1 MNSPEWRERP
11 AQTYFGPASRQARLL
26 AVLAAIFLRTS
37 IAVLTI
43 IGLVV
48 NRIWPAGLQR
58 ARLDLI
64 DLPMRYIRA
73 LPGTEVTPLRLTDCP
88 AEWVVAPAARD
99 SDRVIVY
106 FHGSALVTLGLN
118 SHRRFASKLSAAT
131 GAKVFN
137 VGYRLAPLAG
147 IEEAVSDGL
156 CAYQYVLDAGFTT
169 DRIVVA
175 GDSAGGLMA
184 VNTALAARD
193 AGLPPPAG
201 HVLMSPLTSSDMEI
215 KRQAA
220 RTHRDPFFPFM
231 AFMFIYRVFA
241 TVNGTR
247 ELPVMPPEAELRG
260 LGPFLLQVG
269 NNEMLRNDTFV
280 LADKLTA
287 AGVEN
292 WVQVWDRAL
301 HMFQLTFDVNPD
313 ARRAVDE
320 IAEFVDYAMTDAPAD
335 AGSTAVTDEIA

>member
-1 MNSPEWRERP
+1 MNSAEWRDRP
-11 AQTYFGPASRQARLL
+11 AQTYFGPASWQARLL
-26 AVLAAIFLRTS
+26 ALGAGIFLRTS
-37 IAVLTI
+37 IAVLTV
-43 IGLVV
+43 IGMIV

-64 DLPMRYIRA
+64 DQPMRYIRA
-73 LPGTEVTPLRLTDCP
+73 LPGTEVTPERLTDCP
-88 AEWVVAPAARD
+88 AEWVVAPNARD

-118 SHRRFASKLSAAT
+118 SHRRFASKLSEAT

-137 VGYRLAPLAG
+137 VGYRLAPLAAWTRPSPTACAPTG
-147 IEEAVSDGL
+147 MCSTPDSPRTASWWRGFGRRADGGEH
-156 CAYQYVLDAGFTT
+156 CADG
-169 DRIVVA
+169 
-175 GDSAGGLMA
+175 
-184 VNTALAARD
+184 ARR
-193 AGLPPPAG
+193 GLPVPAG
-201 HVLMSPLTSSDMEI
+201 QVLMSALTSSDMEI

-220 RTHRDPFFPFM
+220 RSHRDPFFPFM

-247 ELPVMPPEAELRG
+247 ELPVMPPEAELHG
-260 LGPFLLQVG
+260 LGPFLLQVA

-287 AGVEN
+287 AGVPN

-301 HMFQLTFDVNPD
+301 HMFQLTFDFNPD
-313 ARRAVDE
+313 ARRAVAE
-320 IAEFVDYAMTDAPAD
+320 IADFVDYVTPAASARAD
-335 AGSTAVTDEIA
+335 STRSDTALQ

>member
-1 MNSPEWRERP
+1 MNSSEWRDRP
-11 AQTYFGPASRQARLL
+11 AETYFGPACWQARAL
-26 AVLAAIFLRTS
+26 ALAAAVFLRTS
-37 IAVLTI
+37 IAVLTV
-43 IGLVV
+43 IGMVV
-48 NRIWPAGLQR
+48 NRFWPAALQR

-64 DLPMRYIRA
+64 DQPMRYIRA
-73 LPGTEVTPLRLTDCP
+73 LPGTEVTRERLTDCP
-88 AEWVVAPAARD
+88 AEWVVAPNARG

-147 IEEAVSDGL
+147 FEEAVADGL
-156 CAYQYVLDAGFTT
+156 CAYRHVLEAGFTA
-169 DRIVVA
+169 DRIVLA

-184 VNTALAARD
+184 VNTALTVRD
-193 AGLPPPAG
+193 AGLPVPAG
-201 HVLMSPLTSSDMEI
+201 QVLMSALTSSDMEI

-231 AFMFIYRVFA
+231 AFMFLYRVFA

-260 LGPFLLQVG
+260 LGPFLLQVA

-287 AGVEN
+287 AEVPN
-292 WVQVWDRAL
+292 WVQIWDRAL
-301 HMFQLTFDVNPD
+301 HMFQLSFDFNPD

-320 IAEFVDYAMTDAPAD
+320 IAGFVDYVMPAAPPAR
-335 AGSTAVTDEIA
+335 ASGETA

>member
-1 MNSPEWRERP
+1 MNFLEWPERP
-11 AQTYFGPASRQARLL
+11 AQTHFGPASWQARLL
-26 AVLAAIFLRTS
+26 GVAAAVFLRTS
-37 IAVLTI
+37 IAALTL
-43 IGLVV
+43 IGIAV
-48 NRIWPAGLQR
+48 NRLWPAALQR

-64 DLPMRYIRA
+64 DQPMRYIRA
-73 LPGTEVTPLRLTDCP
+73 LPGTQVSRERLTDCP
-88 AEWVVAPAARD
+88 AEWVVAPSARS

-118 SHRRFASKLSAAT
+118 SHRRFASKLSEAT
-131 GAKVFN
+131 GARVFN

-156 CAYQYVLDAGFTT
+156 CAYRRGLESGFSA
-169 DRIVVA
+169 DRIVMA

-193 AGLPPPAG
+193 AGLAVPAG
-201 HVLMSPLTSSDMEI
+201 QVLMSPLTSSDMEI

-220 RTHRDPFFPFM
+220 RTRRDPFFPFM

-269 NNEMLRNDTFV
+269 DNEMLRNDTFA
-280 LADKLTA
+280 LADKLAA
-287 AGVEN
+287 AGVPT
-292 WVQVWDRAL
+292 WVQIWDRAL

-313 ARRAVDE
+313 ALRAIDE
-320 IAEFVDYAMTDAPAD
+320 IADFVGYAVAD
-335 AGSTAVTDEIA
+335 AQPSSQTTLGA